1 MNMDIIVQKCNVCG
15 AVNADNA
22 LTWVRIFG
30 ATLGNS
36 PNPIIAMQR
45 ATPGQ
50 IRPAGTPPM
59 RLMLDFC
66 PACAA
71 KTTVT
76 QVPGLYAAK
85 NQATAIASEPAVK
98 S

>member
-1 MNMDIIVQKCNVCG
+1 MDVINQQCNGCG
-15 AVNADNA
+15 AVNTTNDVN
-22 LTWVRIFG
+22 WVRIFG

-36 PNPIIAMQR
+36 PQPIIAWQR

-50 IRPAGTPPM
+50 PRPAGTPPQ

-71 KTTVT
+71 KTTVDK
-76 QVPGLYAAK
+76 VPEMYTSKAVPTAA
-85 NQATAIASEPAVK
+85 QAKV
-98 S
+98 